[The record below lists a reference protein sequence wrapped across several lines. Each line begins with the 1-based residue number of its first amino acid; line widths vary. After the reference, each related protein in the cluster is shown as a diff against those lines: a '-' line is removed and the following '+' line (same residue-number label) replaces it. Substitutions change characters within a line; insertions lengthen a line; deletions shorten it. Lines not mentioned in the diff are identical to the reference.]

1 MCFRVFSLNH
11 SFQECGQEVKIKA
24 KDLYQPKALFESII
38 AFHRLQ
44 GFHPNMSGC
53 NEFESHSTYE
63 IYFFEEGQ
71 CKYLIQNRIYELEPG
86 DIILLDGL
94 TLHKSNP
101 SSPDTYVRSM
111 IHFSP
116 AWLEEMLPMLGMPN
130 LLDPFQKLNNC
141 ILRTRFDAS
150 GQHVAKKMKW
160 IAKQLE
166 VIDKEFQCTGKISTV
181 LETELKLEFL
191 QLLLYIYKMS
201 ECENLRIKEKR
212 TEKKQHAENI
222 ASWINQNYS
231 EKVCLE
237 HIAKDLN
244 LNKYYVSHV
253 FKEVTG
259 YTVMQYVME
268 CRLIQVKYLLEMRP
282 DQSLEEIFTS
292 TGFESSAHFS
302 RFFKGKMGMTPT
314 HYRKMKSRQKFN

>member
-1 MCFRVFSLNH
+1 MTIESR
-11 SFQECGQEVKIKA
+11 I
-24 KDLYQPKALFESII
+24 LYQPKVLDESII

-44 GFHPNMSGC
+44 GVNENVSGC
-53 NEFESHSTYE
+53 DQFESHSTHE
-63 IYFFEEGQ
+63 IYFFEEGE

-101 SSPDTYVRSM
+101 LSPDTYVRSM

-116 AWLEEMLPMLGMPN
+116 AWLESMLPILGISN

-150 GQHVAKKMKW
+150 GQYVAKKIKW
-160 IAKQLE
+160 ISKQLE
-166 VIDKEFQCTGKISTV
+166 VIDQEYRRTGNINV
-181 LETELKLEFL
+181 ILESELKLEFL
-191 QLLLYIYKMS
+191 QLLLYIYKIS
-201 ECENLRIKEKR
+201 ECEHLRIKQKK

-222 ASWINQNYS
+222 ASWINRYYS
-231 EKVCLE
+231 EKISLE
-237 HIAKDLN
+237 RIAKELN

-282 DQSLEEIFTS
+282 DLSLEEIFTS
-292 TGFESSAHFS
+292 TGFESGAHFS
-302 RFFKGKMGMTPT
+302 RFFKEKMGMTPT
-314 HYRKMKSRQKFN
+314 SYRKKKNRQKLD

>member
-1 MCFRVFSLNH
+1 M
-11 SFQECGQEVKIKA
+11 KIKGR
-24 KDLYQPKALFESII
+24 DFYQPKVLNESII

-44 GFHPNMSGC
+44 GVNTKMSGC
-53 NEFESHSTYE
+53 NQFESHSTYE
-63 IYFFEEGQ
+63 IYFFEEGE

-101 SSPDTYVRSM
+101 LSPDTYVRSM

-116 AWLEEMLPMLGMPN
+116 AWVEAMLPMLGMPS

-141 ILRTRFDAS
+141 ILRTGFDAS
-150 GQHVAKKMKW
+150 GQYVAEKIKW
-160 IAKQLE
+160 IAKQLW
-166 VIDKEFQCTGKISTV
+166 VIDQEFQCTGKINVV
-181 LETELKLEFL
+181 LETELRLEFL

-201 ECENLRIKEKR
+201 ECEHLQINQKK
-212 TEKKQHAENI
+212 TEKKRHAENI
-222 ASWINQNYS
+222 ASWVNQYYS
-231 EKVCLE
+231 EKINLE
-237 HIAKDLN
+237 RIAKELN

-268 CRLIQVKYLLEMRP
+268 CRLTQVKYLLEMRP

-292 TGFESSAHFS
+292 TGFESGAHFS
-302 RFFKGKMGMTPT
+302 RFFKEKMGMTPT
-314 HYRKMKSRQKFN
+314 SYRKMKIRQKCD

>member
-1 MCFRVFSLNH
+1 MTIESR
-11 SFQECGQEVKIKA
+11 I
-24 KDLYQPKALFESII
+24 LYQPKVLDESII

-44 GFHPNMSGC
+44 GVNEHVSGC
-53 NEFESHSTYE
+53 DQFESHSTHE
-63 IYFFEEGQ
+63 IYFFEEGE

-101 SSPDTYVRSM
+101 LSPDTYVRSM

-116 AWLEEMLPMLGMPN
+116 AWLESMLPILGIPN

-150 GQHVAKKMKW
+150 GQYVAKKIKW
-160 IAKQLE
+160 ISKRLE
-166 VIDKEFQCTGKISTV
+166 VIDQEYRRTGNINV
-181 LETELKLEFL
+181 ILESELKLEFL
-191 QLLLYIYKMS
+191 QLLLYIYKIS
-201 ECENLRIKEKR
+201 ECEHLRIKQKK

-222 ASWINQNYS
+222 ASWINRYYS
-231 EKVCLE
+231 EKISLE
-237 HIAKDLN
+237 RIAKELN

-282 DQSLEEIFTS
+282 DLSLEEIFTS
-292 TGFESSAHFS
+292 TGFESGAHFS
-302 RFFKGKMGMTPT
+302 RFFKEKMGVTPT
-314 HYRKMKSRQKFN
+314 SYRKKKNRQKLD

>member
-1 MCFRVFSLNH
+1 MTIESR
-11 SFQECGQEVKIKA
+11 I
-24 KDLYQPKALFESII
+24 LYQPKVLDESII

-44 GFHPNMSGC
+44 GVNENVSGC
-53 NEFESHSTYE
+53 DQFESHSTHE
-63 IYFFEEGQ
+63 IYFFEEGE

-101 SSPDTYVRSM
+101 LSPDTYVRSM

-116 AWLEEMLPMLGMPN
+116 AWLESMLPILGIPN

-150 GQHVAKKMKW
+150 GQYVAKKIKW
-160 IAKQLE
+160 ISKQLE
-166 VIDKEFQCTGKISTV
+166 VIDQEYRSTGKVNV
-181 LETELKLEFL
+181 LFESELKLEFL
-191 QLLLYIYKMS
+191 QLLLYIYKIS
-201 ECENLRIKEKR
+201 ECEHLRIKQKK

-222 ASWINQNYS
+222 ASWINRYYS
-231 EKVCLE
+231 EKITLE
-237 HIAKDLN
+237 RIAKELN

-282 DQSLEEIFTS
+282 DLSLEEIFTS
-292 TGFESSAHFS
+292 TGFESGAHFS
-302 RFFKGKMGMTPT
+302 RFFKEKMGVTPT
-314 HYRKMKSRQKFN
+314 SYRKKKNRQKLD

>member
-1 MCFRVFSLNH
+1 MTIESR
-11 SFQECGQEVKIKA
+11 I
-24 KDLYQPKALFESII
+24 LYQPKVLDESII

-44 GFHPNMSGC
+44 GVNENVSGC
-53 NEFESHSTYE
+53 DQFESHSTHE
-63 IYFFEEGQ
+63 IYFFEEGE

-101 SSPDTYVRSM
+101 LSPDTYVRSM

-116 AWLEEMLPMLGMPN
+116 AWLESMLPILGIPN

-150 GQHVAKKMKW
+150 GQYVAKKIKW
-160 IAKQLE
+160 ISKQLE
-166 VIDKEFQCTGKISTV
+166 VIDQEYRSTGKVNV
-181 LETELKLEFL
+181 LFESELKLEFL
-191 QLLLYIYKMS
+191 QLLLYIYKIS
-201 ECENLRIKEKR
+201 ECEHLRIKQKK

-222 ASWINQNYS
+222 ASWINRYYS
-231 EKVCLE
+231 EKISLE
-237 HIAKDLN
+237 RIAKELN

-282 DQSLEEIFTS
+282 DLSLEEIFTS
-292 TGFESSAHFS
+292 TGFESGAHFS
-302 RFFKGKMGMTPT
+302 RFFKEKMGVTPT
-314 HYRKMKSRQKFN
+314 SYRKKKNRQKLD